1 MKRVSL
7 KDVAKEAGISPSAV
21 SFILNGRATEMRI
34 SKDLE
39 KRVQVIA
46 EQLGYV
52 PNQVAV
58 SLRTGQS
65 KMLGLIVES
74 ISGHFFGLLAH
85 IIEEEAEKAG
95 YRLLYSS
102 TENKANRG
110 IDILRMFAQQQ
121 VDGYLITPARGM
133 EKEIDAIAKHNKPL
147 VLIDSYFPTDNISHV
162 LVDNYNGMMMGM
174 NHLLEKG
181 YKNIAFV
188 TVDLHL
194 VQMEEKK
201 HAFKDA
207 LKRKKV
213 RKIDEQILEIAYGT
227 SQEDIIKQLKKFLK
241 AKPETDAIFF
251 ATNYLGIPGLEC
263 IQQMGLKIPEDI
275 AMICFDDHD
284 LFRLFPGG
292 ITAVRQPIDEIARQ
306 SIKLVIRQLEHGKS
320 SKIPIQR
327 IKLRPQLIQRG
338 ST

>member
-34 SKDLE
+34 SKGLE
-39 KRVQVIA
+39 KRVQAIA
-46 EQLGYV
+46 QQLGYV

-102 TENKANRG
+102 TENKPKRG
-110 IDILRMFAQQQ
+110 VDILRMFAQQQ
-121 VDGYLITPARGM
+121 VDGYLITPSKGM
-133 EKEIDAIAKHNKPL
+133 EKEIDAIASHNKPL
-147 VLIDSYFPTDNISHV
+147 VLIDSYFPADNISYV
-162 LVDNYNGMMMGM
+162 SVDNYKGMMMGM
-174 NHLLEKG
+174 DHLFEKG
-181 YKNIAFV
+181 YKNIVFV
-188 TVDLHL
+188 TIELHL
-194 VQMEEKK
+194 LQMEERKK
-201 HAFKDA
+201 TFKDA
-207 LKRKKV
+207 LKKRKVKKPEGQV
-213 RKIDEQILEIAYGT
+213 LEIAYGT
-227 SQEDIIKQLKKFLK
+227 HHDEIVRQLKKFLK
-241 AKPETDAIFF
+241 SKPETDAIFF
-251 ATNYLGIPGLEC
+251 ATNYLGIAGLEC
-263 IQQMGLKIPEDI
+263 IQQLGMKMPQDL
-275 AMICFDDHD
+275 AMICFDDHE

-292 ITAVRQPIDEIARQ
+292 ITAIRQPIDQIARE
-306 SIKLVIRQLEHGKS
+306 SIKLIIRQLEHGKS
-320 SKIPIQR
+320 SKIPVQR
-327 IKLRPQLIQRG
+327 LKLRPQLIQRG